1 MVSARN
7 GKRVK
12 KYLMEGGLALPAVIF
27 LLIPVLFGM
36 WGEKTWKKLLIHS
49 GFITL
54 SMLIF
59 SLILSPL
66 NRFFSSW
73 RMIKFLNRFRRE
85 IGLAVF
91 FYACFHFFTFIMR
104 AIEKKGW
111 FDPRYF
117 LHPVVIPGLCAYLIL
132 LALAVTS
139 NDWSIKKMGY
149 HSWKRLHRFIY
160 LGEIAV
166 FIHVWLKSPLYA
178 SVLVLPLACI
188 QISCFFFVRRN
199 Q

>member
-1 MVSARN
+1 ME
-7 GKRVK
+7 KRVK
-12 KYLMEGGLALPAVIF
+12 KYLMEGTLALPAVIF

-36 WGEKTWKKLLIHS
+36 WGVKTWKKLLIHS

-66 NRFFSSW
+66 NRFFPKW
-73 RMIKFLNRFRRE
+73 RVIKFVNRFRRE

-104 AIEKKGW
+104 AIERKGW
-111 FDPRYF
+111 FDFRYF
-117 LHPVVIPGLCAYLIL
+117 LHPVVIPGLCVFLIL

-149 HSWKRLHRFIY
+149 QNWKRLHRCVY

-166 FIHVWLKSPLYA
+166 FIHVCLKSPLYA
-178 SVLVLPLACI
+178 SVLILPLACI
-188 QISCFFFVRRN
+188 QITCFFFVRRN